1 MLRACKE
8 KERGRRN
15 LRILAEIVYLSPAIT
30 VFPSVHLAFS
40 YLISRIPSCEG
51 FPETSLTLVGKL
63 RSTDDSLRTEA
74 IRLVARRYWMPLYDF
89 ARRTGMNEPTAA
101 DAVQT
106 FFQHILTNTD
116 GFSTYNGEQGKLR
129 TWVITIFRRR
139 LSSTLMRAQAQSR
152 GGKVEHVS
160 LDFTLAEN
168 EYLQHAD
175 EDLDSPELAF
185 DRGFARQL
193 WHQVLDSLRSSYIH
207 RQRLVVYEVLS
218 PLILSEVKDQPLST
232 EELAQKAG
240 LTGVTDLK
248 VTLHRLRKE
257 AAHEFQRLVQ
267 QTVEGD
273 EWKEEVR
280 YLLRLVG

>member
-1 MLRACKE
+1 MTSSL
-8 KERGRRN
+8 
-15 LRILAEIVYLSPAIT
+15 
-30 VFPSVHLAFS
+30 PSS
-40 YLISRIPSCEG
+40 DG

-74 IRLVARRYWMPLYDF
+74 IRLVARRYWVPLYDF
-89 ARRTGMNEPTAA
+89 SRRTGMNEHSAA
-101 DAVQT
+101 DAVQN
-106 FFQHILTNTD
+106 FFQHILTHTE
-116 GFSTYNGEQGKLR
+116 GFSSYNGEHGRLR
-129 TWVITIFRRR
+129 TWIITIFRRR
-139 LSSTLMRAQAQSR
+139 LSSTLTREQTQSR
-152 GGKVEHVS
+152 GGGVEHVS

-168 EYLQHAD
+168 EYQQHAG
-175 EDLDSPELAF
+175 EDTDSPERAF

-193 WHQVLDSLRSSYIH
+193 WHQVLDSLRSSYSH
-207 RQRLVVYEVLS
+207 RNRLAVYETLS
-218 PLILSEVKDQPLST
+218 TLILGEIKDQPLTT

-240 LTGVTDLK
+240 LTGTTDLK

-273 EWKEEVR
+273 AWKEEVR